1 MSRRK
6 MTKKPIY
13 IIVQESGASNLEVSV
28 NDFIENG
35 YMPIGGVSI
44 LDQHAG
50 FVYVQAMI
58 LGEYANGK

>member
-1 MSRRK
+1 

-13 IIVQESGASNLEVSV
+13 IIVQEQGETKIQESV

-58 LGEYANGK
+58 LSEFKNG

>member
-1 MSRRK
+1 

-13 IIVQESGASNLEVSV
+13 IIVQELGVSAAEVSV
-28 NDFIENG
+28 RKLIDQG

-58 LGEYANGK
+58 LGEYENGK

>member
-1 MSRRK
+1 

-13 IIVQESGASNLEVSV
+13 IVVEERTAKRIQESV

>member
-1 MSRRK
+1 MLNR
-6 MTKKPIY
+6 PVY
-13 IIVQESGASNLEVSV
+13 IIVKESGVITMQESV

-58 LGEYANGK
+58 LSEFKNG

>member
-1 MSRRK
+1 MLNR
-6 MTKKPIY
+6 PIY
-13 IIVQESGASNLEVSV
+13 IIVEELTATRIQESV

-58 LGEYANGK
+58 LSEFKNG

>member
-1 MSRRK
+1 

-13 IIVQESGASNLEVSV
+13 IVVEERTAERTQNSV

>member
-1 MSRRK
+1 

-13 IIVQESGASNLEVSV
+13 IIVKESGVITMQESV

-50 FVYVQAMI
+50 FVYVQAMV
-58 LGEYANGK
+58 LGEYANGNSTSN

>member
-1 MSRRK
+1 MLNR
-6 MTKKPIY
+6 PVY
-13 IIVQESGASNLEVSV
+13 IIVKESGVITMQESV

-58 LGEYANGK
+58 LNEFKNG

>member
-1 MSRRK
+1 

-13 IIVQESGASNLEVSV
+13 IIVQEHGAANIQISV

-35 YMPIGGVSI
+35 YIPIGGVSI

-50 FVYVQAMI
+50 FVYVQAMV
-58 LGEYANGK
+58 LSEFKNG

>member
-1 MSRRK
+1 

-13 IIVQESGASNLEVSV
+13 IVVEERTATSIQESV

-58 LGEYANGK
+58 LSEFKNG

>member
-1 MSRRK
+1 

-13 IIVQESGASNLEVSV
+13 IVVEERTATRIQNSV

-35 YMPIGGVSI
+35 YMPIGGVSV

-58 LGEYANGK
+58 LGEYANEK

>member
-1 MSRRK
+1 

-13 IIVQESGASNLEVSV
+13 IIVQEQGETNIQESV

-35 YMPIGGVSI
+35 YMPIGGVSFI
-44 LDQHAG
+44 DQHAG

-58 LGEYANGK
+58 LSEFKNG

>member
-1 MSRRK
+1 M
-6 MTKKPIY
+6 
-13 IIVQESGASNLEVSV
+13 QESV

-58 LGEYANGK
+58 LSEFKNG

>member
-1 MSRRK
+1 

-13 IIVQESGASNLEVSV
+13 IVVEERTAARIQESV

-50 FVYVQAMI
+50 FVYVQAMV
-58 LGEYANGK
+58 LSEFKNG

>member
-1 MSRRK
+1 MLS
-6 MTKKPIY
+6 KPAY
-13 IIVQESGASNLEVSV
+13 IIVQEHGAIRMQVSV

-58 LGEYANGK
+58 LSEFKNG

>member
-1 MSRRK
+1 
-6 MTKKPIY
+6 MTKKPVY
-13 IIVQESGASNLEVSV
+13 IVVEERTSERIQNSV

>member
-1 MSRRK
+1 

-13 IIVQESGASNLEVSV
+13 IVVQETTPTRIQNSV

-50 FVYVQAMI
+50 FVYVQAMV
-58 LGEYANGK
+58 LGEYANEK

>member
-1 MSRRK
+1 MLNR
-6 MTKKPIY
+6 PVY
-13 IIVQESGASNLEVSV
+13 IIVKESGVITMQESV

-58 LGEYANGK
+58 LGEYVNGK

>member
-1 MSRRK
+1 

-13 IIVQESGASNLEVSV
+13 IIVREHGAENIQISV

-35 YMPIGGVSI
+35 YIPIGGVSV
-44 LDQHAG
+44 LDQHIG
-50 FVYVQAMI
+50 FIYVQAMI

>member
-1 MSRRK
+1 

-13 IIVQESGASNLEVSV
+13 IVVEERTAERTQNSV

-44 LDQHAG
+44 LEQDSG
-50 FVYVQAMI
+50 FFYVQAMI
-58 LGEYANGK
+58 LGEYANEK

>member
-1 MSRRK
+1 

-13 IIVQESGASNLEVSV
+13 IIVQEHGAANIQISV

-58 LGEYANGK
+58 LSEFKNG

>member
-1 MSRRK
+1 MLNR
-6 MTKKPIY
+6 PIY
-13 IIVQESGASNLEVSV
+13 IIVEERTATRIQESV

-58 LGEYANGK
+58 LSEFKNG

>member
-1 MSRRK
+1 

-13 IIVQESGASNLEVSV
+13 IIVKESGVITMQESV

-35 YMPIGGVSI
+35 YIPIGGVSI

-58 LGEYANGK
+58 LSEFKNG

>member
-1 MSRRK
+1 MLN
-6 MTKKPIY
+6 KPAY
-13 IIVQESGASNLEVSV
+13 IIVQEHGAIRMQESV

-35 YMPIGGVSI
+35 YMPIGGVSV

-58 LGEYANGK
+58 LGEYANEK

>member
-1 MSRRK
+1 MLNR
-6 MTKKPIY
+6 PVY
-13 IIVQESGASNLEVSV
+13 IIVKESGVITMQESV

>member
-1 MSRRK
+1 

-13 IIVQESGASNLEVSV
+13 IIVQEQGETKIQESV

-35 YMPIGGVSI
+35 YIPVGGVSI
-44 LDQHAG
+44 LDQHSG
-50 FVYVQAMI
+50 FFYVQAMI

>member
-1 MSRRK
+1 
-6 MTKKPIY
+6 MTEKPIY
-13 IIVQESGASNLEVSV
+13 IIVQEHGAENIQISV

-58 LGEYANGK
+58 LSEFKNG